1 MICRAVRDEI
11 RHDAVD
17 VPDEHEV
24 VAVVD
29 LEQRVLLP
37 CVLSVTDAGAEH
49 LGKADAAA
57 FPQPQRCRAGIKG
70 MDKPGVVL
78 GKEVPF
84 GIFFHQPFDAPP
96 VGKQILPC
104 VGVQRLDAVL
114 RMIEQ
119 RDALIQRVNLSDGVV
134 QISRLFGLRILCE
147 VGDADQDAVFF
158 LLRENMFFLFACHL
172 LLRTSFR
179 GFRESPA
186 FSMAITSTG
195 IKISCRM
202 MPGMALVTAPARNR
216 AALNALWVR
225 PDNTR

>member
-11 RHDAVD
+11 RNDAVD

-24 VAVVD
+24 VVVVD
-29 LEQRVLLP
+29 LEQGILLP

-70 MDKPGVVL
+70 MDKPGLVL
-78 GKEVPF
+78 GKDVPF

-147 VGDADQDAVFF
+147 VGDADQDAVFSSSEKICF
-158 LLRENMFFLFACHL
+158 SSLLVICCCGLPSGDSGKAPPFPWR
-172 LLRTSFR
+172 
-179 GFRESPA
+179 SPA
-186 FSMAITSTG
+186 RGSKS
-195 IKISCRM
+195 
-202 MPGMALVTAPARNR
+202 
-216 AALNALWVR
+216 AAG
-225 PDNTR
+225 